1 MIHVGTAAT
10 MNYSQWTCLLL
21 GTLRWALAG
30 WGRTQQPGEHIQLL
44 GGVSSF
50 QVSLE
55 HLLLQSER
63 GHREF
68 WWDLAQMGLRDCLPV
83 LPEGTEGLGAQ
94 LLPHLL
100 PSSWPVQVASFHL
113 QQLMMSLV
121 GSTLP
126 SAQGA
131 LVLVMSWM
139 DGWNMGCAV
148 NALAAA
154 LSHLAPG
161 WKALQKDLQLVN

>member
-68 WWDLAQMGLRDCLPV
+68 WWDLAQWGSETVSLFSLRAQRGWVPSYCLISCPV
-83 LPEGTEGLGAQ
+83 HGQ
-94 LLPHLL
+94 YRWLLSTF
-100 PSSWPVQVASFHL
+100 SS
-113 QQLMMSLV
+113 
-121 GSTLP
+121 
-126 SAQGA
+126 
-131 LVLVMSWM
+131 
-139 DGWNMGCAV
+139 
-148 NALAAA
+148 
-154 LSHLAPG
+154 
-161 WKALQKDLQLVN
+161 